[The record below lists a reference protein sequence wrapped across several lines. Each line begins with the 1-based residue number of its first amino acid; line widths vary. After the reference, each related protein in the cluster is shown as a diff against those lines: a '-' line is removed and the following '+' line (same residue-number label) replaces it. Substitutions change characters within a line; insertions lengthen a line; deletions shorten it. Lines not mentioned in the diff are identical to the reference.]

1 MIKGENMG
9 EKKQNI
15 PEKGAA
21 VQRDME
27 TYAIIPYIPGGL
39 VDPATLRKFADVAE
53 KYEVKIMKI
62 TSEHRLSF
70 FGVKEED
77 IDFIYAD
84 LGMEPGGHIGKSVR
98 AAKFCTGN
106 TSCKKGYQNTVE
118 LGLRIDENFHR
129 MKTPSKVKISVSGCN
144 SSCAESTVRDIGLI
158 GTPKGWKMY
167 VGGTCGLQTKKGILF
182 AKHLSD
188 DQVINYMNKI
198 LDYYIK
204 KGIGK
209 RMGAFIDKIGF
220 ETFSQEI
227 IEKE

>member
-53 KYEVKIMKI
+53 KYKVKFMKI
-62 TSEHRLSF
+62 TSEHRISF

-77 IDFIYAD
+77 IDSIYDD
-84 LGMEPGGHIGKSVR
+84 LCMAPGGHIGKSVR

-118 LGLRIDENFHR
+118 LGLKIDEHFHR
-129 MKTPSKVKISVSGCN
+129 MKTPNKVKISVSGCN

-158 GTPKGWKMY
+158 GNPKGWKMY
-167 VGGTCGLQTKKGILF
+167 VVGSTKPPGI
-182 AKHLSD
+182 
-188 DQVINYMNKI
+188 
-198 LDYYIK
+198 
-204 KGIGK
+204 
-209 RMGAFIDKIGF
+209 
-220 ETFSQEI
+220 
-227 IEKE
+227 